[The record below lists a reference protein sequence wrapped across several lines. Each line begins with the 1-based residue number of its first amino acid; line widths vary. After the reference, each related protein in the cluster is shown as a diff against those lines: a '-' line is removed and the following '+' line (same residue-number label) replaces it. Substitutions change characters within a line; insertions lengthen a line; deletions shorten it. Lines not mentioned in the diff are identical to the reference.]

1 MLQSKWV
8 LENGVVQLE
17 FGSHDKEVWIK
28 VCKWR
33 SVNGFVQVEL
43 SKWSSTKGG
52 V

>member
-1 MLQSKWV
+1 MKLSKLV
-8 LENGVVQLE
+8 LDNGVIQLE

-33 SVNGFVQVEL
+33 SVNGLVQVEV